1 MKFKILGM
9 VGLGLSVCLS
19 PPVFA
24 GRQVDGV
31 TAAQERFQTAQALPE
46 LIKPKLLEPKIV
58 ELKGYFFDD
67 FDGADLKKEWE
78 VINRNRDHFVVEDGA
93 LLLLST
99 RPGSLKT
106 ENIEN
111 LLRLSKPMPK
121 GDWIITAKFTIEI
134 QTFKEHFMLGLYDDK
149 DNWIIAESFT
159 AENWDKVTIRAR
171 KSAKGEF
178 NSFQQHIAYSK
189 TRHDRN
195 FAKSHSKPQYLQLRK
210 QGRNYLVFAKF
221 ENQENWIEL
230 QKLTSLRAKGNL
242 IVGFTQYKKVGG
254 ESFVKIDW
262 VKIEVPK

>member
-31 TAAQERFQTAQALPE
+31 TAAQERFQTAQPLPE

-159 AENWDKVTIRAR
+159 AENWDKITIRAR